1 MFTHTSLLI
10 AFEAGK
16 ENHGCAGVDGVTIE
30 RFAEDLS
37 ANLAGLRLEL
47 LDRTYRPL
55 PLLKIL
61 VAKKNGEPRG
71 LCIPTVRDRV
81 AHTAVLHR
89 IGPVL
94 EQEFEECS
102 YGYRQGRSVRQAV
115 YRIKDYYEQG
125 YRWVVEADIDAF
137 FDTVNHDLMLA
148 KCVRYIRDPEVLTL
162 IEMWLR
168 AEIWDGTSV
177 SRLRQGLPQGSAIS
191 PVLANLFLDELDEA
205 MLGQGYKFIRFADDY
220 VVLCKTP
227 AEAEAALEMSEQALA
242 KLLLC
247 LDEGEVVSFEQGF
260 TYLGVTFL
268 NSLVMTPFDRPK
280 KEHRIL
286 FYPPTLDVE
295 GYLRKKGQRTVDSRR
310 WTVDSEGVP

>member
-1 MFTHTSLLI
+1 
-10 AFEAGK
+10 
-16 ENHGCAGVDGVTIE
+16 
-30 RFAEDLS
+30 
-37 ANLAGLRLEL
+37 
-47 LDRTYRPL
+47 
-55 PLLKIL
+55 
-61 VAKKNGEPRG
+61 
-71 LCIPTVRDRV
+71 
-81 AHTAVLHR
+81 
-89 IGPVL
+89 
-94 EQEFEECS
+94 
-102 YGYRQGRSVRQAV
+102 
-115 YRIKDYYEQG
+115 
-125 YRWVVEADIDAF
+125 
-137 FDTVNHDLMLA
+137 
-148 KCVRYIRDPEVLTL
+148 L